1 MEDPLENS
9 ADGRRLLD
17 LIPDLI
23 CLARPDGTLLWV
35 NEAYANMYRR
45 NRSDLIGTNFLDLLT
60 SAVRPAVQQNLR
72 KLEATLSPRSPGC
85 VSEGPSTDAEG
96 NALWLEFTDHG
107 LFEGGRLSSIFS
119 VGRDRT
125 KEHAERQRAQELGGD
140 VLEQSGQLAS
150 LVETTD
156 ADGFAEQIE
165 RAVDLVAAL
174 ENHTQEITKMASVVR
189 GIASRTNLLALN
201 ASIEA
206 ARAGEH
212 GRGFA
217 VVAQEVKTL
226 SRSTTD
232 SLTTIDELTAELTA
246 GVGEISRVIDLVASS
261 SDQIRA
267 SVTTLAGIAT
277 ELGGD

>member
-23 CLARPDGTLLWV
+23 CLARPDGTLLRV
-35 NEAYANMYRR
+35 NEAYAKMYRR

-60 SAVRPAVQQNLR
+60 PGVRPAVQQNLR
-72 KLEATLSPRSPGC
+72 KLEATLSPRSPGRI
-85 VSEGPSTDAEG
+85 SEGPSTDAEG
-96 NALWLEFTDHG
+96 SALWLEFTDHG
-107 LFEGGRLSSIFS
+107 LFEGGRLSSIFL

-125 KEHAERQRAQELGGD
+125 TEHAEGQRAQELGGD

-150 LVETTD
+150 LAETTD
-156 ADGFAEQIE
+156 ANGFAEQIE

-174 ENHTQEITKMASVVR
+174 ENHTQETTKMASVVR
-189 GIASRTNLLALN
+189 GIAGKTNLLALD

-232 SLTTIDELTAELTA
+232 SPTTIDQLTAELTA

>member
-1 MEDPLENS
+1 
-9 ADGRRLLD
+9 
-17 LIPDLI
+17 
-23 CLARPDGTLLWV
+23 
-35 NEAYANMYRR
+35 MYRR
-45 NRSDLIGTNFLDLLT
+45 HRSDLTGTNLLDLLT
-60 SAVRPAVQQNLR
+60 PDVRPIVQQNLR
-72 KLEATLSPRSPGC
+72 RLEATLSPRSPGC
-85 VSEGPSTDAEG
+85 VTEGPSTDADG

-107 LFEGGRLSSIFS
+107 VFEDGRLSSIFS

-125 KEHAERQRAQELGGD
+125 QEHAKMQRAQELGGH

-156 ADGFAEQIE
+156 DNGFAEQIE
-165 RAVDLVAAL
+165 KAVDLVAAL
-174 ENHTQEITKMASVVR
+174 EKHTREITKMASVVR
-189 GIASRTNLLALN
+189 GIASKTNLLALN

-206 ARAGEH
+206 ARAGEP

-232 SLTTIDELTAELTA
+232 SLTTIDELTAELTS

-267 SVTTLAGIAT
+267 SVTTLAGIAN
-277 ELGGD
+277 ELGGN

>member
-35 NEAYANMYRR
+35 NEAYADMYRR

-60 SAVRPAVQQNLR
+60 PGVRPEVQQN
-72 KLEATLSPRSPGC
+72 
-85 VSEGPSTDAEG
+85 
-96 NALWLEFTDHG
+96 
-107 LFEGGRLSSIFS
+107 
-119 VGRDRT
+119 
-125 KEHAERQRAQELGGD
+125 
-140 VLEQSGQLAS
+140 
-150 LVETTD
+150 
-156 ADGFAEQIE
+156 
-165 RAVDLVAAL
+165 
-174 ENHTQEITKMASVVR
+174 
-189 GIASRTNLLALN
+189 
-201 ASIEA
+201 
-206 ARAGEH
+206 
-212 GRGFA
+212 
-217 VVAQEVKTL
+217 
-226 SRSTTD
+226 
-232 SLTTIDELTAELTA
+232 LTAELTA